1 VGAIVS
7 SLKIA
12 VVWVFVFSVAAYF
25 TYFSAQ
31 PTAKM
36 TAVSSEG
43 GGKPLGTGEP
53 SAAEPP
59 SAESVAQNPSTY
71 ELEECSKQLEL
82 HKKYV
87 SELVDI
93 VLNKCDSPRHD
104 FEIAALEIAKKNTYS
119 EDGFNCVYYS
129 DILAGRLK
137 SMGYDARIVNGYY
150 KGEPHSWVVMEVP
163 IEATSG
169 NLITPQH
176 YSDYVINE
184 NG

>member
-1 VGAIVS
+1 MGAIVS

-12 VVWVFVFSVAAYF
+12 VVWVFIFSVAAYF

-43 GGKPLGTGEP
+43 GKLLVAGEP
-53 SAAEPP
+53 PAAELA
-59 SAESVAQNPSTY
+59 SAEPGAQDSCRY
-71 ELEECSKQLEL
+71 DLDECGKQLDL
-82 HKKYV
+82 NKKYV

-93 VLNKCDSPRHD
+93 VLNKCDSSHHD
-104 FEIAALEIAKKNTYS
+104 FEVAAMEIAKKNTYS
-119 EDGFNCVYYS
+119 ENGFNCVYYS
-129 DILAGRLK
+129 DFLSGRLK
-137 SMGYDARIVNGYY
+137 SMGYNAKVVNGYY

-176 YSDYVINE
+176 YSDYVVDISA
-184 NG
+184 G